1 MQKANITKILFTGI
15 FLFYSTRLFA
25 LSKSGNFWGGLFGIA
40 LIVVGAIFAYTF
52 IIGFIENKKHKDSDN
67 GSVGCMIA
75 IFILS
80 ILCGFVALAKSC
92 S

>member
-1 MQKANITKILFTGI
+1 MQKANIIKILFTGL

-40 LIVVGAIFAYTF
+40 LIVVGAIFTYVF
-52 IIGFIENKKHKDSDN
+52 IIGFTENMKHKDNEN

-75 IFILS
+75 LFIIC
-80 ILCGFVALAKSC
+80 ILGGFMALAKSC